1 MKTISFL
8 PILGVLACA
17 GCASTGLQAR
27 LNKTWNADPSPIT
40 VDALAAMDAAK
51 PLRAGK
57 IRVTFENIPAQ
68 GEVRA
73 VPLDVKPGQQAM
85 VDLIREFRYP
95 SAFELP
101 KANAKTGSVTPTAP
115 TEFEVRNIG
124 MTISFTPT
132 VSGPFV
138 ILQGKVMEIVF
149 EGFTQNPG
157 APFHVITVK
166 DGTVVSP
173 NRVQSPMFTIRET
186 PFYAALQPGKPET
199 FFVNTEHG
207 PQKLT
212 VSCAVIR

>member
-1 MKTISFL
+1 M
-8 PILGVLACA
+8 
-17 GCASTGLQAR
+17 
-27 LNKTWNADPSPIT
+27 NKTWIGNPTPIT
-40 VDALAAMDAAK
+40 VDALAAMTAAK

-73 VPLDVKPGQQAM
+73 VPMDVKTGQDA
-85 VDLIREFRYP
+85 VIELIREFRYP
-95 SAFELP
+95 TAFDLP
-101 KANAKTGSVTPTAP
+101 KANAKTGGVTPTTP
-115 TEFEVRNIG
+115 TEFEVRNTGTAI
-124 MTISFTPT
+124 TFTPT
-132 VSGPFV
+132 VRGPFV
-138 ILQGKVMEIVF
+138 VLQGKVMETVF

-157 APFHVITVK
+157 APFHVITTK

-173 NRVQSPMFTIRET
+173 NLVQSPMFTTRET
-186 PFYAALQPGKPET
+186 PFYAALQPGKSEA

>member
-1 MKTISFL
+1 MKIKSFL
-8 PILGVLACA
+8 PILSVLACA
-17 GCASTGLQAR
+17 GCASTGVQSR
-27 LNKTWNADPSPIT
+27 TNKTWNGDPTPIT
-40 VDALAAMDAAK
+40 VDTLAAMTSAK

-73 VPLDVKPGQQAM
+73 VPLDVKLGQNAM
-85 VDLIREFRYP
+85 VELIREFRYP

-101 KANAKTGSVTPTAP
+101 KANAKTGSLTPTTP
-115 TEFEVRNIG
+115 TEFEVRNTG
-124 MTISFTPT
+124 MTIVFTPT
-132 VSGPFV
+132 LSGPFV

-149 EGFTQNPG
+149 EGFTRNPG
-157 APFHVITVK
+157 APFRVITTK
-166 DGTVVSP
+166 DGTVASP
-173 NRVQSPMFTIRET
+173 NRVQSPMFTARET
-186 PFYAALQPGKPET
+186 PFYAALQPGKSEA